1 MLDIGRIV
9 RPHGLAGQVVV
20 ELWTNRE
27 ERMAPGSRLLGGD
40 RELVVRS
47 SSAMPDSGGRARRLV
62 NFEGIAGRE
71 AAEALRDAVL
81 RAEPLDIEGAMWVHR
96 LVGAEVVDPDGGPV
110 GRVEAVEANPASDLL
125 VLEDGRVIPLTFISE
140 GGEGKLIVDGPP
152 GLLDQ

>member
-27 ERMAPGSRLLGGD
+27 ERMAPGSRLWSGD
-40 RELVVRS
+40 REMVVRS
-47 SSAMPDSGGRARRLV
+47 SSVMPDSGGRARRLV
-62 NFEGIAGRE
+62 AFEGLSGRE
-71 AAEALRDAVL
+71 AAEAVRDAVL
-81 RAEPLDIEGAMWVHR
+81 RAEPLEVEGAMWVHR
-96 LVGAEVVDPDGGPV
+96 LVGADVVDAGGAPV

>member
-9 RPHGLAGQVVV
+9 RPHGLAGTVVV

-27 ERMAPGSRLLGGD
+27 ERVAPGSRLTGGGRD
-40 RELVVRS
+40 LVVRS
-47 SSAMPDSGGRARRLV
+47 SSVMPDSGGRGRCLV
-62 NFEGIAGRE
+62 TFEGVAGRD
-71 AAEALRDAVL
+71 AAEALRDVVL
-81 RAEPLDIEGAMWVHR
+81 QAEPIEVEGAMWVHR
-96 LVGAEVVDPDGGPV
+96 LVGADVVDPQGEPV